1 MDADDRPAN
10 LPETTPLVAL
20 WSTFPDAESAAAAGR
35 ALVEARLAACV
46 VTLPGLA
53 SIYRWQG
60 AIETAREV
68 VMIAKT
74 RADLR
79 DAAMDAIA
87 AAHPYD
93 VPAVLALSVEAATA
107 AYAAWVAAE
116 TIRDGA

>member
-10 LPETTPLVAL
+10 LPEAAPLVAL
-20 WSTFPDAESAAAAGR
+20 WSTFPDEESAASAGR

-60 AIETAREV
+60 EIESAREV

-79 DAAMDAIA
+79 DAAMAAIA
-87 AAHPYD
+87 RSHPYD
-93 VPAVLALSVEAATA
+93 VPAVLALSVEAVA
-107 AYAAWVAAE
+107 ASYAAWVAAE
-116 TIRDGA
+116 TASATV